1 MSERTK
7 RRVSTDALIEQLL
20 QLQKEKE
27 SITAAESAL
36 KLAKEALDE
45 PPRHVVETKLTL
57 EWTTHYSHVYSAWCN
72 ECSKKSVGYQ
82 NTWLYCPICGSL
94 ITEVA
99 QETSPQ
105 DRLNRDAV
113 NTAMAEIV
121 KAL

>member
-57 EWTTHYSHVYSAWCN
+57 EWTTHYTHCFTAWCG
-72 ECSKKSVGYQ
+72 ECQAKIIGYQ
-82 NTWLYCPICGSL
+82 NHWTHTPCCGSF
-94 ITEVA
+94 IKAVE
-99 QETSPQ
+99 QEKSPQ

-113 NTAMAEIV
+113 NQAMAEISKV
-121 KAL
+121 L